1 MKLEKNKLIALAL
14 FAVVMIVF
22 FPMTFFN
29 IDPHSTVKGLFSFL
43 GLMFG
48 TLGAIFIGL
57 SNSSQSH

>member
-14 FAVVMIVF
+14 IGVVMIVF

-29 IDPHSTVKGLFSFL
+29 IEEHSNITGLLSFL
-43 GLMFG
+43 GLLFG
-48 TLGAIFIGL
+48 TLGAMFIGL